1 VHPDD
6 YGHCV
11 ETYST
16 NFDARQSFEMDYRLR
31 RRDGVYRWVMDR
43 GIPIFSQEGVFLGY
57 MGSCIDI
64 NERKEAEEQ
73 GDALLKM
80 EQAARVQAERTA
92 LLKDEFLATVSH
104 EMRTPLTAM
113 LGWVQLLRSGSLPSE
128 TVPQALETIERNARA
143 QAKLID
149 DLLDMSRI
157 LSGRLRLDVQTVNI
171 VEVVEAALDAAEPG
185 AAAKKIRMVRVLDPL
200 SGPVT
205 GDPMRL
211 QQIVWNLL
219 SNAVKFTPTA
229 GKITVTLERINSH
242 VEISV
247 SDSGEGILPEF
258 LPHVFDRFR
267 QQDSSTMRKHQGL
280 GLGLS
285 IVKQLVELHGGAV
298 RASSAGLGQG
308 ATFVVSLPVAAA
320 HREVKEREV
329 TVPVEPPPVSEGVP
343 TLLGTRVLVVDDDTD
358 ARELLRSILA
368 QRGASV
374 RTAGSAS
381 EALAQLDSRVPDVLV
396 SDIGMPGQDG
406 YGLIR
411 EVRLRPREKGG
422 HIPALA
428 LTAFARSD
436 DRRRAISAGFHMHL
450 AKPVEPAELV
460 TVVASLARR

>member
-1 VHPDD
+1 
-6 YGHCV
+6 
-11 ETYST
+11 
-16 NFDARQSFEMDYRLR
+16 
-31 RRDGVYRWVMDR
+31 
-43 GIPIFSQEGVFLGY
+43 
-57 MGSCIDI
+57 
-64 NERKEAEEQ
+64 
-73 GDALLKM
+73 
-80 EQAARVQAERTA
+80 
-92 LLKDEFLATVSH
+92 
-104 EMRTPLTAM
+104 
-113 LGWVQLLRSGSLPSE
+113 
-128 TVPQALETIERNARA
+128 
-143 QAKLID
+143 
-149 DLLDMSRI
+149 
-157 LSGRLRLDVQTVNI
+157 
-171 VEVVEAALDAAEPG
+171 
-185 AAAKKIRMVRVLDPL
+185 
-200 SGPVT
+200 
-205 GDPMRL
+205 MRL

-229 GKITVTLERINSH
+229 GRITVTLERINSH